1 MNFFWFISENFL
13 ETLDIADA
21 GADVF
26 RVPDYNMRSR
36 VCAHNDRWFCF
47 KERLVENLKEKLAQA
62 LNAAKSLEAV
72 EKIRVD
78 FLGRKGSITTLAKNT
93 DFATMTAEAKKEIGQ
108 KLNELKNF
116 AQERIAAALAAV
128 QASNVHHKSNDLDLT
143 APGKGRR
150 LGALHPIT
158 LAQMELEDIFQGMG
172 FSVLY
177 GPEVE
182 SEYFCFEALNIPHD
196 HPARDMQDTFWLK
209 NQLILRT
216 HTSANQVRTL
226 LRFGAPIR
234 AIFPGRC
241 FRYESVDPSHENTFY
256 QCEGLVVDKDIS
268 VANLIAVMKTI
279 LSQVF
284 KRDVKVR
291 LRPGYFPFVEP
302 GFELDL
308 NCLLCGGKGCSTCG
322 DGWIELI
329 PCGLIHPE
337 VLRHGGIDPKEY
349 SGFAFGVGLTRLAM
363 MKFGIR
369 DIRYLNCGDLRVNE
383 QFTTLV

>member
-1 MNFFWFISENFL
+1 MDKIREQF
-13 ETLDIADA
+13 
-21 GADVF
+21 V
-26 RVPDYNMRSR
+26 
-36 VCAHNDRWFCF
+36 
-47 KERLVENLKEKLAQA
+47 QA
-62 LNAAKSLEAV
+62 LRAATTSEALEKV
-72 EKIRVD
+72 RVD
-78 FLGRKGSITTLAKNT
+78 FLSRKGLIMTLSKNV
-93 DFATMTAEAKKEIGQ
+93 DFGAMSAEMKREFGQ
-108 KLNELKNF
+108 KLNELKEF
-116 AQERIAAALAAV
+116 ATTSLAQAKERLAAAAP
-128 QASNVHHKSNDLDLT
+128 HHKANTLDLT
-143 APGKGRR
+143 APGKGGR

-177 GPEVE
+177 GPEIE

-226 LRFGAPIR
+226 KRFGAPIR

-241 FRYESVDPSHENTFY
+241 FRYESIDPSHENTFY

-284 KRDVKVR
+284 KREVKVR

-308 NCLLCGGKGCSTCG
+308 NCLLCGGKGCPTCG

-337 VLRHGGIDPKEY
+337 VLRHGGIDSKEY

-363 MKFGIR
+363 MKFGVT
-369 DIRYLNCGDLRVNE
+369 DIRYLNKGDLRVNE
-383 QFTTLV
+383 QFATLF

>member
-1 MNFFWFISENFL
+1 MQEI
-13 ETLDIADA
+13 
-21 GADVF
+21 
-26 RVPDYNMRSR
+26 
-36 VCAHNDRWFCF
+36 
-47 KERLVENLKEKLAQA
+47 KEKLLQA
-62 LNAAKSLEAV
+62 IEAAKSAKSADALEKV
-72 EKIRVD
+72 RID
-78 FLGRKGSITTLAKNT
+78 FLGRKGMITTLAKNV
-93 DFATMTAEAKKEIGQ
+93 DFSKMSVEEKKSFGSR
-108 KLNELKNF
+108 LNEIKNL
-116 AQERIAAALAAV
+116 ATESLAAANAAILES
-128 QASNVHHKSNDLDLT
+128 APRRKANDLDLT

-150 LGALHPIT
+150 FGALHPIT

-226 LRFGAPIR
+226 KRFGAPIR

-268 VANLIAVMKTI
+268 VANLIAVMRTI

-284 KRDVKVR
+284 RRDVKVR

-308 NCLLCGGKGCSTCG
+308 NCLLCGGKGCPTCG

-337 VLRHGGIDPKEY
+337 VLRHGGIDPREY

-363 MKFGIR
+363 MKYGVK

-383 QFTTLV
+383 QFSTLL